1 IHQNTSHFTNNVTVL
16 NNGQTGQN
24 LTLHVHACLGRT
36 NDMRDGPD
44 RPFLGSTR
52 TQHTVSNAF
61 SAIAS
66 SRSRSPAIAH
76 ACTEHGRIYSFGVA
90 TLLTRRIAT
99 YVLLLK
105 CNVAGSVASA
115 ARAVAR
121 VIPYS
126 HEN

>member
-1 IHQNTSHFTNNVTVL
+1 
-16 NNGQTGQN
+16 
-24 LTLHVHACLGRT
+24 
-36 NDMRDGPD
+36 D

-126 HEN
+126 HENIRPVCVVPWFVISAANAISFSLTLNGKAQACITAGNI